1 MAEKYSTHEFLN
13 KENLRG
19 RQRIWLKNYSLPGN
33 HDSSIPGLNWNRQA
47 KVPLHKP
54 KEKNVE
60 GHGIVYPNC
69 LKKWGGRAVPWQGS
83 PVPPVGGVPTIRRG
97 PTMYIVLIS

>member
-1 MAEKYSTHEFLN
+1 MSFLV
-13 KENLRG
+13 
-19 RQRIWLKNYSLPGN
+19 I
-33 HDSSIPGLNWNRQA
+33 SIDYDHKRNFVVKCEGDILVWNQYIT
-47 KVPLHKP
+47 KP

-60 GHGIVYPNC
+60 GHGILYPNC